1 MVMTG
6 LEGRWGGN
14 ASQVVSSPLFAV
26 CTSHANETAKK
37 VKEARFEKKKK
48 QTQCNM
54 KKEPLFFLPKRS
66 ACKVKK
72 KSLIC
77 RLAVY
82 RLHMYIIRS
91 YFVIP
96 FLFL

>member
-48 QTQCNM
+48 TDPVQY
-54 KKEPLFFLPKRS
+54 EER
-66 ACKVKK
+66 A
-72 KSLIC
+72 
-77 RLAVY
+77 
-82 RLHMYIIRS
+82 
-91 YFVIP
+91 FVFP
-96 FLFL
+96 A